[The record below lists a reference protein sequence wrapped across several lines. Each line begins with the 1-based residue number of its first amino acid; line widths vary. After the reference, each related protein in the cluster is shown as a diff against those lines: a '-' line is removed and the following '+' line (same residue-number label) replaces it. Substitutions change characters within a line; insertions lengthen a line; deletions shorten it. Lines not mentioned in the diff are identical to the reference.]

1 MSAEVITFLLFAFAI
16 GVAAS
21 WHLIGRLR
29 CWVAQTGFRL
39 RKARKPWQA
48 VDNRFPFT
56 PVSGTQQVYQIHIQ
70 DEAGT
75 EKTGWILLGSLWMGL
90 ASTQAQIVWE

>member
-1 MSAEVITFLLFAFAI
+1 MSAEVITFMFFAFAI

-21 WHLIGRLR
+21 WHRIGRLR
-29 CWVAQTGFRL
+29 RWAAQLGFHL
-39 RKARKPWQA
+39 GKARKPWLA
-48 VDNRFPFT
+48 EDRRFPFT
-56 PVSGTQQVYQIHIQ
+56 PACKTQQVYQIHIQ